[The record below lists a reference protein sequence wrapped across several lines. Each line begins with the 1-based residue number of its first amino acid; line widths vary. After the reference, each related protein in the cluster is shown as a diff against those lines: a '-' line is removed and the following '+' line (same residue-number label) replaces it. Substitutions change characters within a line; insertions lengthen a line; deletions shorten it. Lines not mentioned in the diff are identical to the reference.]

1 MHKQEAI
8 KWDLQFVDDFDHD
21 TELEK

>member
-8 KWDLQFVDDFDHD
+8 KWDLQFVDDFDHY